1 MLVLTEAQKRAG
13 RPCSGVGSLTGGST
27 RRSSG
32 TGLLQGVS
40 RLLDSTDRFVK
51 VLRGSHGGQHARSGT
66 RGMELRR
73 WTGSPPAASGA
84 NPMASRAGSRVQDWG
99 SFLVLSH
106 S

>member
-1 MLVLTEAQKRAG
+1 MLVLTEAQKQAV
-13 RPCSGVGSLTGGST
+13 RPCSGVGSLTSGST

-66 RGMELRR
+66 S
-73 WTGSPPAASGA
+73 SPPKASGA
-84 NPMASRAGSRVQDWG
+84 NPMASQAGVAG
-99 SFLVLSH
+99 VGLGKLSGAEA
-106 S
+106 

>member
-1 MLVLTEAQKRAG
+1 MLTEARKRAG
-13 RPCSGVGSLTGGST
+13 RPCSGVVSLTGGSA
-27 RRSSG
+27 RRTSG

-51 VLRGSHGGQHARSGT
+51 VLRGSHGGQHARSET

-73 WTGSPPAASGA
+73 QTGSPPAASGA